1 MAALIGRMAASRGGK
16 PGKIRIGDVRHDA
29 VLTSMPSAR
38 VIDRHVTGGGQSG
51 VEQTIFLRTKG
62 ILVGAEQRIDGSAG
76 DIDAPFSQQRL
87 GDLAMMV
94 LIQQIA
100 TQRRAK
106 VVIRQMRRQ
115 LADQIIALRCQP
127 AG

>member
-1 MAALIGRMAASRGGK
+1 
-16 PGKIRIGDVRHDA
+16 
-29 VLTSMPSAR
+29 
-38 VIDRHVTGGGQSG
+38 
-51 VEQTIFLRTKG
+51 
-62 ILVGAEQRIDGSAG
+62 
-76 DIDAPFSQQRL
+76 
-87 GDLAMMV
+87 MMV